1 VTAPRLAGAGTLRGG
16 LSGSGLR
23 HFLEHQLRRYRTTWR
38 GTVVS
43 GVANPVVF
51 LLALGVGLGSLIDQ
65 EGRGDL
71 GAAAT
76 YLEFVGPGLLAA
88 AAMQAGTAESLWPT
102 LGALKWEGTYKAVLA
117 TPLSAAELATGHILW
132 IGFRVAVG
140 ATLYTLVLTAFGI
153 PRSPWTVLAV
163 PAAVLTALAFA
174 APFSAFSA
182 RQETDETF
190 PMINRVL
197 IVPLFL
203 FSGAFFPIEQLPAAL
218 EVAARLTPL
227 WHGVTLCRDLMLG
240 SATLAGAVGH
250 LAFLLLFVIAGW
262 WWAVRTFSARLTS

>member
-1 VTAPRLAGAGTLRGG
+1 VTTTGAVGRG
-16 LSGSGLR
+16 LSRSGLR
-23 HFLEHQLRRYRTTWR
+23 HFFEHQLRRYRSTWR

-51 LLALGVGLGSLIDQ
+51 LLALGVGLGSLIDA

-71 GAAAT
+71 GAAAS

-88 AAMQAGTAESLWPT
+88 AAMQSGAAESLWPT

-117 TPLSAAELATGHILW
+117 TPLTAAELATGHLAW

-140 ATLYTLVLTAFGI
+140 STLFTTVLVAFGI

-174 APFSAFSA
+174 APLSAFSA
-182 RQETDETF
+182 AQDTDETF
-190 PMINRVL
+190 PMINRVG
-197 IVPLFL
+197 IIPLFL
-203 FSGAFFPIEQLPAAL
+203 FSGAFFPVDQLPTA
-218 EVAARLTPL
+218 VATLARLTPL
-227 WHGVTLCRDLMLG
+227 WHGVTLSRELMLG
-240 SATLAGAVGH
+240 TATVPGAAGHVAYL
-250 LAFLLLFVIAGW
+250 LAFVAVGW
-262 WWAVRTFSARLTS
+262 WWAIRTFTARLTS

>member
-1 VTAPRLAGAGTLRGG
+1 VTASPLVTGNG
-16 LSGSGLR
+16 LSGAGLR
-23 HFLEHQLRRYRTTWR
+23 HFFEHQLRRYRSTWR

-51 LLALGVGLGSLIDQ
+51 LLALGVGLGSLIDA

-71 GAAAT
+71 GAATT

-88 AAMQAGTAESLWPT
+88 AAMQAGAAESLWPT

-117 TPLSAAELATGHILW
+117 TPLTAAELATGHLAW
-132 IGFRVAVG
+132 IGFRVGVG
-140 ATLYTLVLTAFGI
+140 ASLFTAVLVAFGI

-174 APFSAFSA
+174 APLTAFSA

-190 PMINRVL
+190 PMINRVV
-197 IVPLFL
+197 IIPLFL
-203 FSGAFFPIEQLPAAL
+203 FSGAFYPVEQLPAAL
-218 EVAARLTPL
+218 EALARLTPL

-240 SATLAGAVGH
+240 TATVAGAVGH
-250 LAFLLLFVIAGW
+250 VAYLLAVVAAGW
-262 WWAVRTFSARLTS
+262 WWALRTFSARLAS